1 MPTLL
6 LRLQGPMQSWGT
18 ASRFDRRDTDLEP
31 SKSGVLGLLCAALG
45 RDREQPIQDLAALRM
60 GVRVDR
66 EGVLRYDYQTA
77 MGVLKADGTLVS
89 DPRKS
94 MVQSW
99 RYYLADASFLVG
111 LEGSNG
117 ALLEELQAALR
128 NPCWPLYL
136 GRKGYLPS
144 PPVWLPDG
152 LVDAPLEEALAH
164 YPPLSEPTPQ
174 SYRYAL
180 EEPPGAAVP
189 KGALV
194 TRVRRSDQPLGP
206 FAQRRFGDR
215 YVWIV
220 VAERG
225 NAPRVPL

>member
-1 MPTLL
+1 
-6 LRLQGPMQSWGT
+6 MQSWGT
-18 ASRFDRRDTDLEP
+18 ASRFDYYRDTGLEP

-45 RDREQPIQDLAALRM
+45 RDRSQPIEDLAALRM

-77 MGVLKADGTLVS
+77 MGVLRAKGDLDP

-94 MVQSW
+94 TVQSW
-99 RYYLADASFLVG
+99 RYYLADAIFLVG
-111 LEGSNG
+111 LEGPQR
-117 ALLEELQAALR
+117 ALLGQLQMALA
-128 NPCWPLYL
+128 NPRWPLYL

-164 YPPLSEPTPQ
+164 YPPLSQPAPQ
-174 SYRYAL
+174 RYRYAL
-180 EEPPGAAVP
+180 EEPAGAAVP
-189 KGALV
+189 EGSLA
-194 TRVRRSDQPLGP
+194 TRVRRTDQPLGP

-225 NAPRVPL
+225 KVPHVPL

>member
-1 MPTLL
+1 
-6 LRLQGPMQSWGT
+6 MQSWGT
-18 ASRFDRRDTDLEP
+18 ASRFDHRDTGLEP

-45 RDREQPIQDLAALRM
+45 RDRHQPIDDLAALRM

-77 MGVLKADGTLVS
+77 MGVLRADGS
-89 DPRKS
+89 RERDPRKS
-94 MVQSW
+94 TVQSW
-99 RYYLADASFLVG
+99 RYYLADAVFLVG
-111 LEGSNG
+111 LEGPQR
-117 ALLEELQAALR
+117 AMLEELQMALA
-128 NPCWPLYL
+128 NPRWPLYL

-152 LVDAPLEEALAH
+152 LVEAPLEEALAH
-164 YPPLSEPTPQ
+164 YPPLSQPAPQ
-174 SYRYAL
+174 RYRYAL
-180 EEPPGAAVP
+180 EEPAGAVVP
-189 KGALV
+189 ATALG
-194 TRVRRSDQPLGP
+194 TRIRRSDQPLGP

-225 NAPRVPL
+225 KVPHVPL